1 MLKGREKKHP
11 SPRVP
16 GTNCNI
22 TEGLPT
28 ASSPARFAGTRSTS
42 IESCRQISAACRPG
56 RIMAD
61 VAKWLVLLTVL
72 LVSGCAILDTP
83 PQQPL
88 VYSLPPATSG
98 VLAEVTAAVANRFG
112 TEQSGFIPLIRNYD
126 GLSWRLAL
134 ADHATTSI
142 DAQYFIWQDDAAGN
156 LLYDRLL
163 KAADRGVRVRLLV
176 DDIAL
181 AAKEKEIASISNHP
195 NFEIKIF
202 NPGRVRNRTLAG
214 MFEFLINFK
223 KLNRRMHNK
232 LFVVDNSMAIA
243 GGRNIGNEYFGL
255 GEKYN
260 FRDLDVMAAGPVVE
274 ELSDAFDKYWNSE
287 VAYPGAAMSKKASL
301 EYVEKLRGLL
311 DDYLD
316 KHREVLASY
325 PLKPKRWD
333 RELLA
338 LPELMKPGKGH
349 FLQDDPVSFDGEEH
363 RLIDMIRFLAAPNH
377 DELVIVTPYL
387 IPQPDFLERLATLS
401 SEGVEVKILT
411 GSMGSNNHTMAHSH
425 YKKYRRP
432 LLATGAKMYEFRHDP
447 SLAAR
452 EKAEVA
458 PAHADF
464 ISLHI
469 KALVGDRKRCFIGSL
484 NLDPRAVE
492 INTENGL
499 YIESPELAEQ
509 LLAEFENMMGS
520 ENAWH
525 LYLEKDEL
533 RWTSGSET
541 VATQPARGF
550 GQRIADFFFRLL
562 PIESQL

>member
-11 SPRVP
+11 GPRVS
-16 GTNCNI
+16 GTNYTI
-22 TEGLPT
+22 TEGFPV
-28 ASSPARFAGTRSTS
+28 ASSPARFVGTRRTL
-42 IESCRQISAACRPG
+42 IESCRQISAACIPG
-56 RIMAD
+56 HIMAD
-61 VAKWLVLLTVL
+61 VTKWLVLLTVL

-88 VYSLPPATSG
+88 VHSLPPATSG
-98 VLAEVTAAVANRFG
+98 VLAEVAAAVSNRFG
-112 TEQSGFIPLIRNYD
+112 TEQSGFIPLVRNYD

-181 AAKEKEIASISNHP
+181 AAKEIEIASISNHP

-260 FRDLDVMAAGPVVE
+260 FRDLDVMTAGPVVE

-338 LPELMKPGKGH
+338 LPERMKPGEGH
-349 FLQDDPVSFDGEEH
+349 FLQDKPVSFDGEEH
-363 RLIDMIRFLAAPNH
+363 RLIDMIRFVAAPNH

-387 IPQPDFLERLATLS
+387 IPRPDFLERLATLS

-447 SLAAR
+447 SPAAR
-452 EKAEVA
+452 EMAEVA
-458 PAHADF
+458 PARADF

-469 KALVGDRKRCFIGSL
+469 KAVVGDRKRCFIGSL

-541 VATQPARGF
+541 VTTQPARGF

>member
-1 MLKGREKKHP
+1 MLKGRKKKHP

-22 TEGLPT
+22 TEGFPA
-28 ASSPARFAGTRSTS
+28 ASSPARFAGTRSTP

-61 VAKWLVLLTVL
+61 VAKWLVLLAVL

-88 VYSLPPATSG
+88 VHSLPPATSG
-98 VLAEVTAAVANRFG
+98 VLAEVAAAVSNRFG
-112 TEQSGFIPLIRNYD
+112 TEQSGFIPLVRNYD

-195 NFEIKIF
+195 NFQIKIF
-202 NPGRVRNRTLAG
+202 NPRRVRGRPLVG

-260 FRDLDVMAAGPVVE
+260 FRDLDVMTAGPVVE

-287 VAYPGAAMSKKASL
+287 VAYPGAAMSKKAAL

-311 DDYLD
+311 DSYLD

-338 LPELMKPGKGH
+338 LPERMKPGEGH
-349 FLQDDPVSFDGEEH
+349 FLQDKPVSFDGEEH
-363 RLIDMIRFLAAPNH
+363 RLVDMIRFLAAPSH
-377 DELVIVTPYL
+377 EELVIVTPYL
-387 IPQPDFLERLATLS
+387 IPRPDFLERLATLS

-447 SLAAR
+447 SPTAR

-458 PAHADF
+458 PARADF

-525 LYLEKDEL
+525 LYLDEDEL

-541 VATQPARGF
+541 VAIQPARGF